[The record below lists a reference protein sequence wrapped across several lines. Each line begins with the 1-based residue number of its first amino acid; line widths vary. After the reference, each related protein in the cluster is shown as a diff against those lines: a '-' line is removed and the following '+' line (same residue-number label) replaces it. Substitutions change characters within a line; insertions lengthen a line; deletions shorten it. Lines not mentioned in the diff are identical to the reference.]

1 MNNSIIMIGDRNKK
15 GRYNKWLEEV
25 KDTANKYKI
34 TLDQMI
40 EIIDMEGIKSIREL
54 LSSVESEEFISYYLY
69 KNKR

>member
-1 MNNSIIMIGDRNKK
+1 MNNSIIMITDRNKK
-15 GRYNKWLEEV
+15 GRYNKWLQEV

-34 TLDQMI
+34 TLNQMVK
-40 EIIDMEGIKSIREL
+40 IIDVGGIKSIREL